1 MEQRAIVFLIR
12 TLWEAEY
19 TNPHLPPP
27 KDVRLLILEAH
38 ECYSSLERDFVN
50 VIKGTVLEVGKLSW
64 IVQVDPILHEPLNI
78 KESFLAAAGR
88 ARGRE
93 PGANDV

>member
-19 TNPHLPPP
+19 TNAHLSPP

-50 VIKGTVLEVGKLSW
+50 VIKGTVL
-64 IVQVDPILHEPLNI
+64 
-78 KESFLAAAGR
+78 
-88 ARGRE
+88 
-93 PGANDV
+93 